1 MTPLAQQVREKRVLC
16 TVGSGGVGK
25 TTSAAALGLLAS
37 SMGRRALVL
46 TIDPARRL
54 ASAMGLKSVATEER
68 VFDVEALRAQGVD
81 ALQPLSVRML
91 DLKASWDDMVRRL
104 APSSLQAQAILEN
117 RFYRHLSTDLA
128 GAQEYIACEQLYTLS
143 YERDFDVVILDTPPT
158 TQALDFLDAPG
169 RILSILDNDAVR
181 WAAGGV
187 AVAGRLSMRLLD
199 VAGGAANKAL
209 EKIAGV
215 DTLKELGEFLLLF
228 EGLFEPLRTRTAAV
242 QALLE
247 GKDTSFVLVASPEE
261 SPLRQ
266 AQFFLRRLEQ
276 QGLRVGAVVVN
287 RVRQAPAEELDEPL
301 LRAELSRHDTAP
313 EMIEGLL
320 GGMRCALD
328 HARRTARQDE
338 RLMAP
343 LRTSCGDVPF
353 IMVPRFKDQVHDL
366 PGLQRVATHLV
377 PPGQRAQPG
386 GGS

>member
-1 MTPLAQQVREKRVLC
+1 VTPLSEQVKVKRVLC

-25 TTSAAALGLLAS
+25 TTTAAALGLLAS
-37 SMGRRALVL
+37 SVGRRALVL

-54 ASAMGLKSVATEER
+54 ASAMGLKTVTAEER
-68 VFDVEALRAQGVD
+68 VFSVEALRAHGVD
-81 ALQPLSVRML
+81 ARQPLAVRML
-91 DLKASWDDMVRRL
+91 DLKAAWDDMVRRL
-104 APSSLQAQAILEN
+104 APSPEQARAILDN

-143 YERDFDVVILDTPPT
+143 YERDFDLVVLDTPPT

-199 VAGGAANKAL
+199 LAGGVANKTL
-209 EKIAGV
+209 EKLAGG

-228 EGLFEPLRTRTAAV
+228 EGLFDPLRTRTAAV
-242 QALLE
+242 EALLE

-266 AQFFLRRLEQ
+266 ALFFMRRLEQ
-276 QGLRVGAVVVN
+276 QGHRVGAVVVN
-287 RVRQAPAEELDEPL
+287 RVRHAPGGELDAGLLREELARQGAGE
-301 LRAELSRHDTAP
+301 
-313 EMIEGLL
+313 EMVEGLL

-328 HARRTARQDE
+328 HARRTAREDE
-338 RLMAP
+338 RVMAP
-343 LRTSCGDVPF
+343 LRKASGDVPF
-353 IMVPRFKDQVHDL
+353 IQVPRFKDQVHDL
-366 PGLQRVATHLV
+366 RGLSRVAAHLV
-377 PPGQRAQPG
+377 PTGP
-386 GGS
+386 